1 MSDIF
6 EKRSQEPEFMDDFK
20 VDGLIIEQTLR
31 ELEIIN
37 KWLGGDYVTIN
48 AIDRLIN
55 NQKDR
60 TWRIIDLGCGGGE
73 MLKLIALWARKHAI
87 SVELIG
93 IDANQ
98 YVVEYAI
105 KNTRKFP
112 EISYITGD
120 VLSKEFTLLQ
130 ADIITATLFT
140 HHFSNEDLI
149 WLLQQA
155 KKCALVGLAINDLHR
170 HWFAYHSINLL
181 TALFSKSSMVKNDA
195 GLSVL
200 RAFKK
205 RELINIL
212 QAAGINQY
220 SIKWRWAFRW
230 QLIVRN
236 P

>member
-1 MSDIF
+1 MSHIF
-6 EKRSQEPEFMDDFK
+6 AKRSQEPELMDDFR
-20 VDGLIIEQTLR
+20 VDGFILEQTLR

-112 EISYITGD
+112 EISFINGD

-155 KKCALVGLAINDLHR
+155 KKYALVGLAINDLHR
-170 HWFAYHSINLL
+170 HWFAYRSINLL

-200 RAFKK
+200 RAFRK

-230 QLIVRN
+230 QVIVRN
-236 P
+236 V